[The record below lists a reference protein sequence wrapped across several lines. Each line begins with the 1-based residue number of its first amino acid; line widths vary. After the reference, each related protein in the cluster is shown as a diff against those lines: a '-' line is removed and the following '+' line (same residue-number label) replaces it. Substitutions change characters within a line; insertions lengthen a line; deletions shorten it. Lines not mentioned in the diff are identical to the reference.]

1 MIEGL
6 GYFAL
11 PRGAPNISDH
21 INKSIVLRFINIM
34 PTTVA
39 STLSVKT
46 LLEINAALS
55 SLEGTQTVVK
65 GEEGKSDKVIT
76 VPYQFSGKV
85 RWNIAKGLTALKRVS
100 EDFTKARDAVIN
112 EVSGGTGR
120 IEPDDEVSVKA
131 LNDKI
136 AEIFASQ
143 ESTSGL
149 LSLPLEGL
157 NLDVNQ
163 ISPSI
168 LSVLE
173 PVIAE

>member
-1 MIEGL
+1 
-6 GYFAL
+6 
-11 PRGAPNISDH
+11 
-21 INKSIVLRFINIM
+21 M

-65 GEEGKSDKVIT
+65 SEDGKSDKVIT

-112 EVSGGTGR
+112 EVSNGTGR
-120 IEPDDEVSVKA
+120 IEQNDEVAVKA

-136 AEIFASQ
+136 ADIFASQ
-143 ESTSGL
+143 ENTTGL

-163 ISPSI
+163 ISPAI
-168 LSVLE
+168 LSALE

>member
-1 MIEGL
+1 
-6 GYFAL
+6 
-11 PRGAPNISDH
+11 
-21 INKSIVLRFINIM
+21 M

-55 SLEGTQTVVK
+55 SLEGTQTIVK
-65 GEEGKSDKVIT
+65 GEDGQGDKVVT

-120 IEPDDEVSVKA
+120 IEPENETAIKT
-131 LNDKI
+131 LNEKI
-136 AEIFASQ
+136 ADIFASQ
-143 ESTSGL
+143 EDTKGL

-163 ISPSI
+163 IPLAV
-168 LSVLE
+168 LSALE

>member
-1 MIEGL
+1 
-6 GYFAL
+6 
-11 PRGAPNISDH
+11 
-21 INKSIVLRFINIM
+21 M

-65 GEEGKSDKVIT
+65 SEDGKSDKVIT

-112 EVSGGTGR
+112 EVSNGTGR
-120 IEPDDEVSVKA
+120 IEQNDEVAVKA

-136 AEIFASQ
+136 ADIFASQ
-143 ESTSGL
+143 ENTSGL

-163 ISPSI
+163 ISPAI
-168 LSVLE
+168 LSALE

>member
-1 MIEGL
+1 
-6 GYFAL
+6 
-11 PRGAPNISDH
+11 
-21 INKSIVLRFINIM
+21 M

-65 GEEGKSDKVIT
+65 SEDGKSDKVVI

-85 RWNIAKGLTALKRVS
+85 RWNIAKGLTALKHVS

-112 EVSGGTGR
+112 EVSKGTGR
-120 IEPDDEVSVKA
+120 IEPGDEAAVKT
-131 LNDKI
+131 LNEKI

-143 ESTSGL
+143 EDTKGL

-163 ISPSI
+163 ICPAV